1 MSEQSYWRK
10 CSACKKEIP
19 LGGIYQVCSVS
30 TCRQKRTN
38 YVFCSVECWD
48 KHVPVE
54 RHRGDDIGAIEKR
67 APLTHDAEPKRKIV
81 SQSAAPSSSSTPSGH
96 GATSVDGQVF
106 VVASKVKKYIN
117 EKSGMNTSSSTM
129 DALTERIRRICDQ
142 SILNARSAGRKTVM
156 DKDVP

>member
-1 MSEQSYWRK
+1 MTEQNYWRL

-19 LGGIYQVCSVS
+19 LGGVYQVCSVS

-54 RHRGDDIGAIEKR
+54 RHRGDDVGAIEKR
-67 APLTHDAEPKRKIV
+67 APRTPEAEPQRKKV
-81 SQSAAPSSSSTPSGH
+81 VTSAPNTTQSSPAGH
-96 GATSVDGQVF
+96 GKTSVDGQVL
-106 VVASKVKKYIN
+106 VVASKIKKYIS
-117 EKSGMNTSSSTM
+117 EKSGMNTSASTM

-142 SILNARSAGRKTVM
+142 SINNARASGRKTVM